1 MHPKHSR
8 VELGLDLVG
17 RGLEGQRDRT
27 AEGPIAALDNVPIL
41 VGVLF
46 TAFGLLSP
54 RMVSNPLVRVSSISF
69 SSTPGNSAATSIASL
84 SRHIDFWPREGARL
98 RAEGEW
104 RTTGE
109 LLEHLLNVAKQR
121 AQCRLAA
128 TKEGQKI

>member
-54 RMVSNPLVRVSSISF
+54 RMVSNPLVKVSSISF
-69 SSTPGNSAATSIASL
+69 SSTPGNSAVTSIASL

-128 TKEGQKI
+128 TKEEQKI